1 MIRSLLR
8 RRRAASGLPV
18 PDACTP
24 GRHVLAT
31 RHLLFYTP
39 VTKLDAL
46 AAFAAG
52 ADPDAQRWQG
62 NQMDQAVPDAD
73 TRQALLRMGPNGA
86 TPRWFLRSN
95 PELAEPFEP
104 GPGMFEF
111 MVCVHR
117 DTGRY
122 AGYLGLD
129 HDRGE
134 IGGDL
139 APDHRGQGLGA
150 ELFLAG
156 AELAH
161 GHAGLPTVRAGTATE
176 NLACRRALERAGFV
190 PAPGPARHTL
200 PDGREMDSVWYRHE
214 GAVSACRGTGTGA
227 GSGAG
232 MS

>member
-8 RRRAASGLPV
+8 RRQAASGLPV
-18 PDACTP
+18 PDVCTP
-24 GRHVLAT
+24 GRHALAT

-39 VTKLDAL
+39 VTRLDAL

-52 ADPDAQRWQG
+52 ADPAAQRWQG
-62 NQMDQAVPDAD
+62 NQMDQVVPDAD
-73 TRQALLRMGPNGA
+73 TRRALLRMGPAGA
-86 TPRWFLRSN
+86 ITPWFIRSN

-104 GPGMFEF
+104 SQEMPEF
-111 MVCVHR
+111 MVGIRR

-122 AGYLGLD
+122 AGYLELD
-129 HDRGE
+129 HDTGE
-134 IGGDL
+134 IGGIL

-156 AELAH
+156 AA
-161 GHAGLPTVRAGTATE
+161 TA

-200 PDGREMDSVWYRHE
+200 PDGRELDTVRYRHD
-214 GAVSACRGTGTGA
+214 GAASVCARP
-227 GSGAG
+227 
-232 MS
+232 

>member
-24 GRHVLAT
+24 GRHALAT
-31 RHLLFYTP
+31 RNLLFYTP
-39 VTKLDAL
+39 VTRLDAL
-46 AAFAAG
+46 AAIAAG

-62 NQMDQAVPDAD
+62 NQMDQVVPDAD
-73 TRQALLRMGPNGA
+73 TRRALLRLGPTAA
-86 TPRWFLRSN
+86 TPRWFIRSN
-95 PELAEPFEP
+95 PELAQPFEP
-104 GPGMFEF
+104 SPEMPEF
-111 MVCVHR
+111 MVCVRR

-122 AGYLGLD
+122 AGYLELH

-134 IGGDL
+134 IGGIL
-139 APDHRGQGLGA
+139 APDHRGQGFGT

-156 AELAH
+156 AEFAH
-161 GHAGLPTVRAGTATE
+161 GHAGLPTVRAGTATA

-200 PDGREMDSVWYRHE
+200 PDGRELDTVWYRHE
-214 GAVSACRGTGTGA
+214 GAASACA
-227 GSGAG
+227 KP
-232 MS
+232 

>member
-18 PDACTP
+18 PDVCTP
-24 GRHVLAT
+24 GRHALAT

-39 VTKLDAL
+39 VTQLDAL
-46 AAFAAG
+46 AAIAAG
-52 ADPDAQRWQG
+52 ADPEAQRWQG
-62 NQMDQAVPDAD
+62 NQAGQVVPDAD
-73 TRQALLRMGPNGA
+73 TRRALLRLGHSGA
-86 TPRWFLRSN
+86 SLRWFIRSN

-104 GPGMFEF
+104 SAELPEF
-111 MVCVHR
+111 MVCVRR

-122 AGYLGLD
+122 AGYLELD

-134 IGGDL
+134 IGGIL

-156 AELAH
+156 AEFAH
-161 GHAGLPTVRAGTATE
+161 GHAGLPTVRAGTATA
-176 NLACRRALERAGFV
+176 NLVCRRALERAGFV

-200 PDGREMDSVWYRHE
+200 PDGRELDSVWYRHE
-214 GAVSACRGTGTGA
+214 GAASACA
-227 GSGAG
+227 
-232 MS
+232 M

>member
-18 PDACTP
+18 PGACTP
-24 GRHVLAT
+24 GRHALAT
-31 RHLLFYTP
+31 GHLLFYTP

-46 AAFAAG
+46 AAIAAG

-62 NQMDQAVPDAD
+62 NQMDQVVPDAD
-73 TRQALLRMGPNGA
+73 TRRALLRMGPAGA
-86 TPRWFLRSN
+86 TPRWFIRSN

-104 GPGMFEF
+104 SPEIPEF

-117 DTGRY
+117 GTGRY
-122 AGYLGLD
+122 AGYLGL
-129 HDRGE
+129 HRDRGE
-134 IGGDL
+134 IGGIL
-139 APDHRGQGLGA
+139 APGHRGQGLGA

-156 AELAH
+156 AEFAH
-161 GHAGLPTVRAGTATE
+161 GHAGLPTVRAGTATA

-200 PDGREMDSVWYRHE
+200 PDGRELDTVWYRHE
-214 GAVSACRGTGTGA
+214 GAASACARP
-227 GSGAG
+227 
-232 MS
+232 

>member
-8 RRRAASGLPV
+8 RRRTVSGFPV
-18 PDACTP
+18 PDVCTP
-24 GRHVLAT
+24 GRHALAT

-46 AAFAAG
+46 AAIAAG

-62 NQMDQAVPDAD
+62 NHMDQAVPDAD
-73 TRQALLRMGPNGA
+73 IGRALLRMGPAGA

-104 GPGMFEF
+104 SPETPDV
-111 MVCVHR
+111 MVCVHQ

-122 AGYLGLD
+122 AGFLGLH
-129 HDRGE
+129 HDRAE
-134 IGGDL
+134 IGGVL

-156 AELAH
+156 AEFAH
-161 GHAGLPTVRAGTATE
+161 GHAGLPTVRAGTATA
-176 NLACRRALERAGFV
+176 NVACRRALERAGFV
-190 PAPGPARHTL
+190 PAPGPALHTL
-200 PDGREMDSVWYRHE
+200 PDGRELDSVWFRHE
-214 GAVSACRGTGTGA
+214 GAASACARQ
-227 GSGAG
+227 
-232 MS
+232 

>member
-8 RRRAASGLPV
+8 HRRAVSGFPV

-24 GRHVLAT
+24 GRHALAT

-46 AAFAAG
+46 AAFVAG

-62 NQMDQAVPDAD
+62 NQMDQVVPDAD
-73 TRQALLRMGPNGA
+73 TRQALLRMGPAGA
-86 TPRWFLRSN
+86 TPRRFFRSN
-95 PELAEPFEP
+95 PELAEPFEASP
-104 GPGMFEF
+104 GIHEF
-111 MVCVHR
+111 VVCVR
-117 DTGRY
+117 SDTGRY
-122 AGYLGLD
+122 AGCLELD

-134 IGGDL
+134 IGGNL

-161 GHAGLPTVRAGTATE
+161 SHAGLPTARAGTATA

-200 PDGREMDSVWYRHE
+200 PDGRELDSVWYRHE
-214 GAVSACRGTGTGA
+214 GAASACARP
-227 GSGAG
+227 
-232 MS
+232 

>member
-1 MIRSLLR
+1 M
-8 RRRAASGLPV
+8 PV

-24 GRHVLAT
+24 GRHALAT

-46 AAFAAG
+46 AAIASG
-52 ADPDAQRWQG
+52 ADFDAQRWQG
-62 NQMDQAVPDAD
+62 NLMDQVVPDAD
-73 TRQALLRMGPNGA
+73 TRLVLLRMGPGGG
-86 TPRWFLRSN
+86 TPRWFMRSN

-104 GPGMFEF
+104 SAELPEF
-111 MVCVHR
+111 MVGVRR
-117 DTGRY
+117 DTGCY
-122 AGYLGLD
+122 AGYLGFD

-134 IGGDL
+134 IGGTL

-156 AELAH
+156 MEFAH
-161 GHAGLPTVRAGTATE
+161 GHVGLSTVRAGTATA

-200 PDGREMDSVWYRHE
+200 ADGRVLDSVWYQHE
-214 GAVSACRGTGTGA
+214 GAASACARP
-227 GSGAG
+227 
-232 MS
+232 

>member
-1 MIRSLLR
+1 MIRSLRR
-8 RRRAASGLPV
+8 RRRAASGFPV

-24 GRHVLAT
+24 GRHALAT

-46 AAFAAG
+46 AAIAEG
-52 ADPDAQRWQG
+52 ADSDAQRWQG
-62 NQMDQAVPDAD
+62 NQADQVVPDAD
-73 TRQALLRMGPNGA
+73 TRQALLRIGPAGA
-86 TPRWFLRSN
+86 TPRWFFRSN

-104 GPGMFEF
+104 SPEMPEF
-111 MVCVHR
+111 MVCVRR

-122 AGYLGLD
+122 AGYFELH

-134 IGGDL
+134 IGGNL

-156 AELAH
+156 AEFAH
-161 GHAGLPTVRAGTATE
+161 GHAGLPTVRAGTATA

-200 PDGREMDSVWYRHE
+200 PDGRELGSVWYRHE
-214 GAVSACRGTGTGA
+214 GTASACARH
-227 GSGAG
+227 
-232 MS
+232 

>member
-24 GRHVLAT
+24 GRHALAT
-31 RHLLFYTP
+31 RHLLLYTP
-39 VTKLDAL
+39 VTQLDAL
-46 AAFAAG
+46 AAIAAG
-52 ADPDAQRWQG
+52 ADPEAQRWHG
-62 NQMDQAVPDAD
+62 NQAAQVVPDAD
-73 TRQALLRMGPNGA
+73 TRRALLRLGPTGA
-86 TPRWFLRSN
+86 TPRGFIRSN

-104 GPGMFEF
+104 SPEMPEF
-111 MVCVHR
+111 MVCVRR

-122 AGYLGLD
+122 AGYLELD

-134 IGGDL
+134 IGGIL

-156 AELAH
+156 AEFAH
-161 GHAGLPTVRAGTATE
+161 GHAGLPTVWAGTATA

-190 PAPGPARHTL
+190 PAHGPARHTL
-200 PDGREMDSVWYRHE
+200 PDGRELDSVWYQHE
-214 GAVSACRGTGTGA
+214 GAASECARP
-227 GSGAG
+227 
-232 MS
+232 